1 MKNIGL
7 ITNTNPKLLEN
18 DLQTGTSFAE
28 IVDQA
33 MGGNTG
39 NIGFVHGVKKLL
51 GDRVLQIG
59 WGDNPVNIQKHIDHI
74 VVCCANQ
81 IGEHVD
87 LGRWGEVLQSYDK
100 PVTLVGLGAQAT
112 SKDEYPSIPDGTM
125 KFLKVVSNHNVSKYG
140 NILVRGTYTQAVL
153 RLAGFESIP
162 AGCPSLLISSTPQL
176 GRKISEL
183 CKHRSPSRIAVAAGN
198 PWHEISAHL
207 ENKLISIVS
216 EWDGEYVVQHPL
228 TMLMYSLGESHMIEQ
243 SIRDSFCKVY
253 AQSMAPSEVAYWFE
267 RYSVTFTEAPA
278 WMRFLKKYD
287 LTIGPRYH
295 GVALA
300 IQSGRPGLVI
310 TIDSR
315 TQELCDSTGIKN
327 IALKDASKM
336 SSAELV
342 SHAVWSDKDGV
353 RLDEARRVQ
362 SGRFS
367 AAFCDNQLTPSTHA
381 ISQLGWSV

>member
-18 DLQTGTSFAE
+18 DLPTGSSFAE

-39 NIGFVHGVKKLL
+39 NIGFIHGVRKLL
-51 GDRVLQIG
+51 GDRVLEIG
-59 WGDNPVNIQKHIDHI
+59 WGDNPLNIQKHIDHI

-87 LGRWGEVLQSYDK
+87 LGRWGEVLQTYDK
-100 PVTLVGLGAQAT
+100 PVTLVGLGAQAN
-112 SKDEYPSIPDGTM
+112 SKDEYPNIPDGTM
-125 KFLKVVSNHNVSKYG
+125 KFLEVVSNHNASNSG
-140 NILVRGTYTQAVL
+140 NILVRGSYTQAVL
-153 RLAGFESIP
+153 ELAGYESIP
-162 AGCPSLLISSTPQL
+162 VGCPSLLISDTPDL
-176 GRKISEL
+176 GKKISDQ
-183 CKHRSPSRIAVAAGN
+183 CKQNPPSRIAVAAGN
-198 PWHEISAHL
+198 PWHKASAHL
-207 ENKLISIVS
+207 ENKLISIVN

-228 TMLMYSLGESHMIEQ
+228 TMLMYSLGESDMIEQ
-243 SIRDSFCKVY
+243 SIRDNFCQVY
-253 AQSMAPSEVAYWFE
+253 AKSIPQAEVANWFE
-267 RYSVTFTEAPA
+267 RFSMTFTEASA

-287 LTIGPRYH
+287 LAIGPRYH

-327 IALKDASKM
+327 VALKDASEM
-336 SSAELV
+336 SAAELV
-342 SHAVWSDKDGV
+342 SHAVWDDKDGE
-353 RLDEARRVQ
+353 RLDDARRVQ

-367 AAFCDNQLTPSTHA
+367 SAFLDNKLAPSAHA
-381 ISQLGWSV
+381 LLQPGWSV